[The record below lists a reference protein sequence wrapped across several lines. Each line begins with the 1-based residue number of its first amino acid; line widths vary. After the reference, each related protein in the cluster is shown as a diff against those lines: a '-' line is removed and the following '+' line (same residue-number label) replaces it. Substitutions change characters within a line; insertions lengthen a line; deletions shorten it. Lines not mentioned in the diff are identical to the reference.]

1 MTYYVSVDFDRP
13 LAIRRNVKR
22 LSDFRAK
29 SGESYCVSRRRKLGP
44 MPSFD
49 VYRGD
54 DAGRLVKTGDV
65 RTLVTIGGE

>member
-1 MTYYVSVDFDRP
+1 MTYYVSVSFDRP

-54 DAGRLVKTGDV
+54 DDGRLVKTGYSRIYVSIDF
-65 RTLVTIGGE
+65 E